1 MKKDQDFAFKDLLVW
16 HKANDF
22 ADSVLDLT
30 ENPNTP
36 TRHYRLIEQMEA
48 SATSVPQ
55 NIARPVK

>member
-16 HKANDF
+16 QKAMDF

-30 ENPNTP
+30 ENLNTP
-36 TRHYRLIEQMEA
+36 TRHYRLIEHLES
-48 SATSVPQ
+48 SAASVPQ